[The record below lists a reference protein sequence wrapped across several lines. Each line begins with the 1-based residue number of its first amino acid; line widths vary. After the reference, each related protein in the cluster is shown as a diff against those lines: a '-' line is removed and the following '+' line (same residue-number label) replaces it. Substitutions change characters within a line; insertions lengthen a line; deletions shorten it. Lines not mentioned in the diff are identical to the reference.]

1 MVLYAGVTV
10 DASPTAAAF
19 LRFLTEAD
27 AQRALVQQQL
37 FSVREDV
44 ALYPQTPWSTLE
56 RTLMA
61 GCPVNAFW
69 PQTRI
74 DNAARQVYRGERPL
88 AETLAELR

>member
-1 MVLYAGVTV
+1 MGSNHLIAG
-10 DASPTAAAF
+10 SKPAAF
-19 LRFLTEAD
+19 PLRQVA
-27 AQRALVQQQL
+27 
-37 FSVREDV
+37 VREDV

-56 RTLMA
+56 RTLMT

-69 PQTRI
+69 PQARI